1 MKFKYFA
8 TNWWGNKIYK
18 NENGTPIVDLEQ
30 DGFYSLT
37 DPNDID
43 SEPCSKL
50 KSELI
55 EIVEDFEND

>member
-1 MKFKYFA
+1 MV
-8 TNWWGNKIYK
+8 GNKIYK

-30 DGFYSLT
+30 DGFYSLA

>member
-8 TNWWGNKIYK
+8 TNWHCNKIYK
-18 NENGTPIVDLEQ
+18 NENGTPIVDLEE
-30 DGFYSLT
+30 DGFYSLV

-43 SEPCSKL
+43 SEPCHKL

-55 EIVEDFEND
+55 EIVDEF

>member
-1 MKFKYFA
+1 MKFKYFT

-18 NENGTPIVDLEQ
+18 NENEIPIVDLEE
-30 DGFYSLT
+30 DGFCSLA

-43 SEPCSKL
+43 SDPCHKL

-55 EIVEDFEND
+55 EIVDEF